1 MFAAGQAVYTPGGL
15 LGEVLTSLVC
25 LTNLGLRA
33 APGESQGKD
42 GHLSVNDMQNFIT
55 CLLIDYPFPYNSVC
69 LPMKSNPEVVAQ
81 QDSQDQLDLT
91 VESIKEEEWMKNA
104 CESTNCAGYGL
115 QIMMQNMR
123 PHAKIINNMI
133 NALYNIEKT
142 PLAHIM
148 NSPTDN
154 SNSLI
159 DVQESIEQQLGQDAK
174 SRTNSL
180 YHKSSN
186 DDEKTQYKK
195 MSELKEK
202 IRISF
207 GPPEGHQLDNQV
219 SKEDEEKK
227 E

>member
-1 MFAAGQAVYTPGGL
+1 
-15 LGEVLTSLVC
+15 
-25 LTNLGLRA
+25 
-33 APGESQGKD
+33 
-42 GHLSVNDMQNFIT
+42 
-55 CLLIDYPFPYNSVC
+55 
-69 LPMKSNPEVVAQ
+69 
-81 QDSQDQLDLT
+81 
-91 VESIKEEEWMKNA
+91 
-104 CESTNCAGYGL
+104 
-115 QIMMQNMR
+115 MMQNMK
-123 PHAKIINNMI
+123 PYAKIINNMI

-207 GPPEGHQLDNQV
+207 GPPEGLQLDNQV
-219 SKEDEEKK
+219 SKEEEEEK